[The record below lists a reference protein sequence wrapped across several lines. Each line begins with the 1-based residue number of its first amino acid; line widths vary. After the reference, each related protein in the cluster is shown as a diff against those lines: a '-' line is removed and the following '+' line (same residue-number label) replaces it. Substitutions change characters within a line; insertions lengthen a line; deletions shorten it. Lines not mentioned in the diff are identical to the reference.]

1 MRNFSFF
8 SRIALV
14 LVFSVALLGQQATK
28 PAPSGAGK
36 ASAVPAA
43 ASASKSSVPASY
55 KDLKFAPL
63 NKIQVP
69 EPVRFQLSNGMVVY
83 LVEDHEIPMISVSA
97 MVRVGSRWEPE
108 GKTPLASITG
118 SVMRTGGTPTRNG
131 DKLDEELDRLGASVE
146 TGIGEDSGRAFVSV
160 LKEDIDKG
168 LAILSDILQNPA
180 FPQDKIDLA
189 KIQVREGIA
198 RRNDDPAGI
207 PSREFARLMYGPNSA
222 YAHQAEYETMDSITR
237 EDLIEYHRQFFQPE
251 NLILGA
257 WGDFNAEEMRAK
269 IEKAVDSW
277 KRGGKPQP
285 PVPAV
290 DEAYARQKAG
300 LYFISRE
307 EVNQSWIVMGHLG
320 GKRNDPDFYALD
332 IANYILGGSM
342 SSRLF
347 SNVRTKEGLAYSVG
361 SGWGAGWDRIGTFRA
376 TGNTKGETTVKV
388 VNAVKEQINTIASG
402 GITLEELSKAK
413 DSILKGFAF
422 EFDSTGKII
431 QRLMSFEY
439 YGYPKDYLQ
448 KYRENIEKVTRED
461 AARVAKQ
468 YFKPDQ
474 FIVVVLGNEKRFEQP
489 LSSISSFQTLDITIP
504 QPKSKQDPLSAATP
518 ESVALGKQILS
529 STKQAMGGA
538 AIDKIA
544 DQKTSANL
552 LVQTPQGA
560 MDLKME
566 TTFKL
571 PNKVLS
577 VITLPMGQ
585 MTSGFD
591 GNSVWMKSPQGTQ
604 VLPDS
609 QKGDRLADL
618 NRNTLMILRNFNS
631 EIFKVQALEKA
642 EVEGKPVNVVALI
655 DNSSQ
660 KTTTLYIDLQSGLL
674 LKKAYN
680 GTLMGGPP
688 ADIEEFFADY
698 REVDGIKMAF
708 KTTIMS
714 GGQKRAEISLSEVK
728 FNTGADDSLFVK
740 P

>member
-1 MRNFSFF
+1 
-8 SRIALV
+8 
-14 LVFSVALLGQQATK
+14 
-28 PAPSGAGK
+28 
-36 ASAVPAA
+36 
-43 ASASKSSVPASY
+43 
-55 KDLKFAPL
+55 
-63 NKIQVP
+63 
-69 EPVRFQLSNGMVVY
+69 
-83 LVEDHEIPMISVSA
+83 
-97 MVRVGSRWEPE
+97 
-108 GKTPLASITG
+108 
-118 SVMRTGGTPTRNG
+118 
-131 DKLDEELDRLGASVE
+131 
-146 TGIGEDSGRAFVSV
+146 
-160 LKEDIDKG
+160 
-168 LAILSDILQNPA
+168 
-180 FPQDKIDLA
+180 
-189 KIQVREGIA
+189 
-198 RRNDDPAGI
+198 
-207 PSREFARLMYGPNSA
+207 
-222 YAHQAEYETMDSITR
+222 
-237 EDLIEYHRQFFQPE
+237 
-251 NLILGA
+251 
-257 WGDFNAEEMRAK
+257 
-269 IEKAVDSW
+269 
-277 KRGGKPQP
+277 
-285 PVPAV
+285 
-290 DEAYARQKAG
+290 
-300 LYFISRE
+300 
-307 EVNQSWIVMGHLG
+307 
-320 GKRNDPDFYALD
+320 
-332 IANYILGGSM
+332 
-342 SSRLF
+342 
-347 SNVRTKEGLAYSVG
+347 
-361 SGWGAGWDRIGTFRA
+361 
-376 TGNTKGETTVKV
+376 
-388 VNAVKEQINTIASG
+388 
-402 GITLEELSKAK
+402 
-413 DSILKGFAF
+413 
-422 EFDSTGKII
+422 
-431 QRLMSFEY
+431 
-439 YGYPKDYLQ
+439 
-448 KYRENIEKVTRED
+448 
-461 AARVAKQ
+461 
-468 YFKPDQ
+468 
-474 FIVVVLGNEKRFEQP
+474 
-489 LSSISSFQTLDITIP
+489 
-504 QPKSKQDPLSAATP
+504 
-518 ESVALGKQILS
+518 
-529 STKQAMGGA
+529 MGGA